1 MPANSLSLI
10 RIVDDDAEMRE
21 SLEFLLS
28 TEGWKSRSYAS
39 AEAFL
44 ETDDVM
50 VPGCLILDIRM
61 PGLSGLQL
69 QELLKK
75 KDYSLPILFITA
87 HGDITMA
94 VEAVKNGAFDF
105 LPKPLDDEKL
115 LASVEKAVAL
125 DWERRSHHTSH
136 AAAMKDLATLTPRER
151 EVAGLV
157 AEGLLNKVI
166 AERLGI
172 AEKTVQIHRGQVCR
186 KLKVRSAVEISRI
199 LDQAEQ
205 TKGYVPG
212 ETPVV
217 VVGMLPSSSVSM
229 ERPGFESLA
238 DHQGVRYTYAA
249 AYEDANAWYLR
260 MILGSHVQLVEDSVM
275 RALSDSPEAQA
286 MPCFPSEGFCQM
298 IDGMLYIRL
307 S

>member
-1 MPANSLSLI
+1 
-10 RIVDDDAEMRE
+10 
-21 SLEFLLS
+21 
-28 TEGWKSRSYAS
+28 
-39 AEAFL
+39 
-44 ETDDVM
+44 
-50 VPGCLILDIRM
+50 M

-115 LASVEKAVAL
+115 LASVEKAIAL

-136 AAAMKDLATLTPRER
+136 LATLTPRER

-199 LDQAEQ
+199 LDQAE
-205 TKGYVPG
+205 G
-212 ETPVV
+212 
-217 VVGMLPSSSVSM
+217 
-229 ERPGFESLA
+229 R
-238 DHQGVRYTYAA
+238 
-249 AYEDANAWYLR
+249 
-260 MILGSHVQLVEDSVM
+260 
-275 RALSDSPEAQA
+275 
-286 MPCFPSEGFCQM
+286 
-298 IDGMLYIRL
+298 
-307 S
+307 

>member
-115 LASVEKAVAL
+115 LASVEKAIAL

-136 AAAMKDLATLTPRER
+136 TAAMKDLATRRPPQQGDRRTPRHCGKDR
-151 EVAGLV
+151 PDPPRAGLPQAQGPLRSRDLPHSGSGRRPLRPARILSAV
-157 AEGLLNKVI
+157 RRCGPP
-166 AERLGI
+166 
-172 AEKTVQIHRGQVCR
+172 QQSPPRGR
-186 KLKVRSAVEISRI
+186 RRPTRAKGFRARSACR
-199 LDQAEQ
+199 AR
-205 TKGYVPG
+205 
-212 ETPVV
+212 
-217 VVGMLPSSSVSM
+217 
-229 ERPGFESLA
+229 RP
-238 DHQGVRYTYAA
+238 
-249 AYEDANAWYLR
+249 
-260 MILGSHVQLVEDSVM
+260 
-275 RALSDSPEAQA
+275 
-286 MPCFPSEGFCQM
+286 
-298 IDGMLYIRL
+298 
-307 S
+307 

>member
-115 LASVEKAVAL
+115 LASVEKAIAL

-136 AAAMKDLATLTPRER
+136 TAAMKDLATLTPRER
-151 EVAGLV
+151 DILKLIAQGLP
-157 AEGLLNKVI
+157 NKMI
-166 AERLGI
+166 ARRLDI
-172 AEKTVQIHRGQVCR
+172 TESTVKVHVKHMLKKM
-186 KLKVRSAVEISRI
+186 KLKSRVEAAVWVHQERI
-199 LDQAEQ
+199 
-205 TKGYVPG
+205 
-212 ETPVV
+212 
-217 VVGMLPSSSVSM
+217 
-229 ERPGFESLA
+229 F
-238 DHQGVRYTYAA
+238 
-249 AYEDANAWYLR
+249 
-260 MILGSHVQLVEDSVM
+260 
-275 RALSDSPEAQA
+275 
-286 MPCFPSEGFCQM
+286 
-298 IDGMLYIRL
+298 
-307 S
+307 

>member
-172 AEKTVQIHRGQVCR
+172 AEKTAQGPLRSRDLPHSGSGRRPLRPACILPAVRRCGPPQQSPPRGR
-186 KLKVRSAVEISRI
+186 KRPTRAKGFRARSACR
-199 LDQAEQ
+199 AR
-205 TKGYVPG
+205 
-212 ETPVV
+212 
-217 VVGMLPSSSVSM
+217 
-229 ERPGFESLA
+229 RP
-238 DHQGVRYTYAA
+238 
-249 AYEDANAWYLR
+249 
-260 MILGSHVQLVEDSVM
+260 
-275 RALSDSPEAQA
+275 
-286 MPCFPSEGFCQM
+286 
-298 IDGMLYIRL
+298 
-307 S
+307 

>member
-21 SLEFLLS
+21 SLEFQLS

-105 LPKPLDDEKL
+105 LPKPLD
-115 LASVEKAVAL
+115 
-125 DWERRSHHTSH
+125 
-136 AAAMKDLATLTPRER
+136 
-151 EVAGLV
+151 
-157 AEGLLNKVI
+157 
-166 AERLGI
+166 
-172 AEKTVQIHRGQVCR
+172 GQ
-186 KLKVRSAVEISRI
+186 
-199 LDQAEQ
+199 
-205 TKGYVPG
+205 
-212 ETPVV
+212 
-217 VVGMLPSSSVSM
+217 
-229 ERPGFESLA
+229 
-238 DHQGVRYTYAA
+238 
-249 AYEDANAWYLR
+249 
-260 MILGSHVQLVEDSVM
+260 
-275 RALSDSPEAQA
+275 
-286 MPCFPSEGFCQM
+286 
-298 IDGMLYIRL
+298 
-307 S
+307 

>member
-1 MPANSLSLI
+1 M
-10 RIVDDDAEMRE
+10 DDDELVAQ
-21 SLEFLLS
+21 SLRTILEARGNVRVAALG
-28 TEGWKSRSYAS
+28 TKG
-39 AEAFL
+39 AEAAALFTEHHPDIML
-44 ETDDVM
+44 
-50 VPGCLILDIRM
+50 LDIRM

-115 LASVEKAVAL
+115 LASVEKAIAL

-136 AAAMKDLATLTPRER
+136 TAAMKDLATLTPRER

-199 LDQAEQ
+199 LDQAE
-205 TKGYVPG
+205 G
-212 ETPVV
+212 
-217 VVGMLPSSSVSM
+217 
-229 ERPGFESLA
+229 R
-238 DHQGVRYTYAA
+238 
-249 AYEDANAWYLR
+249 
-260 MILGSHVQLVEDSVM
+260 
-275 RALSDSPEAQA
+275 
-286 MPCFPSEGFCQM
+286 
-298 IDGMLYIRL
+298 
-307 S
+307 

>member
-39 AEAFL
+39 EAFL

-105 LPKPLDDEKL
+105 LPKPLD
-115 LASVEKAVAL
+115 
-125 DWERRSHHTSH
+125 
-136 AAAMKDLATLTPRER
+136 
-151 EVAGLV
+151 
-157 AEGLLNKVI
+157 
-166 AERLGI
+166 
-172 AEKTVQIHRGQVCR
+172 GQ
-186 KLKVRSAVEISRI
+186 
-199 LDQAEQ
+199 
-205 TKGYVPG
+205 
-212 ETPVV
+212 
-217 VVGMLPSSSVSM
+217 
-229 ERPGFESLA
+229 
-238 DHQGVRYTYAA
+238 
-249 AYEDANAWYLR
+249 
-260 MILGSHVQLVEDSVM
+260 
-275 RALSDSPEAQA
+275 
-286 MPCFPSEGFCQM
+286 
-298 IDGMLYIRL
+298 
-307 S
+307 

>member
-115 LASVEKAVAL
+115 LASVEKAIS
-125 DWERRSHHTSH
+125 D
-136 AAAMKDLATLTPRER
+136 AAKR
-151 EVAGLV
+151 VF
-157 AEGLLNKVI
+157 

-199 LDQAEQ
+199 LDQAE
-205 TKGYVPG
+205 G
-212 ETPVV
+212 
-217 VVGMLPSSSVSM
+217 
-229 ERPGFESLA
+229 R
-238 DHQGVRYTYAA
+238 
-249 AYEDANAWYLR
+249 
-260 MILGSHVQLVEDSVM
+260 
-275 RALSDSPEAQA
+275 
-286 MPCFPSEGFCQM
+286 
-298 IDGMLYIRL
+298 
-307 S
+307 

>member
-44 ETDDVM
+44 ETNDVM

-115 LASVEKAVAL
+115 LASVEKAIAL

-136 AAAMKDLATLTPRER
+136 TSALKDLAPPTPREPQ
-151 EVAGLV
+151 
-157 AEGLLNKVI
+157 
-166 AERLGI
+166 
-172 AEKTVQIHRGQVCR
+172 VQ
-186 KLKVRSAVEISRI
+186 
-199 LDQAEQ
+199 
-205 TKGYVPG
+205 
-212 ETPVV
+212 
-217 VVGMLPSSSVSM
+217 
-229 ERPGFESLA
+229 SL
-238 DHQGVRYTYAA
+238 
-249 AYEDANAWYLR
+249 
-260 MILGSHVQLVEDSVM
+260 
-275 RALSDSPEAQA
+275 
-286 MPCFPSEGFCQM
+286 
-298 IDGMLYIRL
+298 
-307 S
+307 

>member
-115 LASVEKAVAL
+115 LASVEKAIAL

-136 AAAMKDLATLTPRER
+136 IAAM
-151 EVAGLV
+151 
-157 AEGLLNKVI
+157 
-166 AERLGI
+166 
-172 AEKTVQIHRGQVCR
+172 
-186 KLKVRSAVEISRI
+186 
-199 LDQAEQ
+199 
-205 TKGYVPG
+205 
-212 ETPVV
+212 
-217 VVGMLPSSSVSM
+217 
-229 ERPGFESLA
+229 
-238 DHQGVRYTYAA
+238 
-249 AYEDANAWYLR
+249 
-260 MILGSHVQLVEDSVM
+260 
-275 RALSDSPEAQA
+275 
-286 MPCFPSEGFCQM
+286 
-298 IDGMLYIRL
+298 
-307 S
+307 

>member
-28 TEGWKSRSYAS
+28 TKGWKSRSYAS

-115 LASVEKAVAL
+115 LASVEKAIAL
-125 DWERRSHHTSH
+125 DWKRRSHHTSH
-136 AAAMKDLATLTPRER
+136 TAAMKDLATLTPRER

-172 AEKTVQIHRGQVCR
+172 AEKTVQIHREQVCR

-199 LDQAEQ
+199 LDQAE
-205 TKGYVPG
+205 G
-212 ETPVV
+212 
-217 VVGMLPSSSVSM
+217 
-229 ERPGFESLA
+229 R
-238 DHQGVRYTYAA
+238 
-249 AYEDANAWYLR
+249 
-260 MILGSHVQLVEDSVM
+260 
-275 RALSDSPEAQA
+275 
-286 MPCFPSEGFCQM
+286 
-298 IDGMLYIRL
+298 
-307 S
+307 

>member
-28 TEGWKSRSYAS
+28 TEGWKSLSYAS

-105 LPKPLDDEKL
+105 LPKPLD
-115 LASVEKAVAL
+115 
-125 DWERRSHHTSH
+125 
-136 AAAMKDLATLTPRER
+136 
-151 EVAGLV
+151 
-157 AEGLLNKVI
+157 
-166 AERLGI
+166 
-172 AEKTVQIHRGQVCR
+172 GQ
-186 KLKVRSAVEISRI
+186 
-199 LDQAEQ
+199 
-205 TKGYVPG
+205 
-212 ETPVV
+212 
-217 VVGMLPSSSVSM
+217 
-229 ERPGFESLA
+229 
-238 DHQGVRYTYAA
+238 
-249 AYEDANAWYLR
+249 
-260 MILGSHVQLVEDSVM
+260 
-275 RALSDSPEAQA
+275 
-286 MPCFPSEGFCQM
+286 
-298 IDGMLYIRL
+298 
-307 S
+307 

>member
-105 LPKPLDDEKL
+105 LPKPLDGQYPLPKGRGLKEPL
-115 LASVEKAVAL
+115 L
-125 DWERRSHHTSH
+125 TSLS
-136 AAAMKDLATLTPRER
+136 APLSRGATL
-151 EVAGLV
+151 
-157 AEGLLNKVI
+157 
-166 AERLGI
+166 
-172 AEKTVQIHRGQVCR
+172 
-186 KLKVRSAVEISRI
+186 
-199 LDQAEQ
+199 
-205 TKGYVPG
+205 
-212 ETPVV
+212 
-217 VVGMLPSSSVSM
+217 VGNV
-229 ERPGFESLA
+229 
-238 DHQGVRYTYAA
+238 
-249 AYEDANAWYLR
+249 
-260 MILGSHVQLVEDSVM
+260 
-275 RALSDSPEAQA
+275 
-286 MPCFPSEGFCQM
+286 
-298 IDGMLYIRL
+298 
-307 S
+307 

>member
-115 LASVEKAVAL
+115 LASVEKAIAL

-136 AAAMKDLATLTPRER
+136 TAAMKDLATLTPRER
-151 EVAGLV
+151 EVAGL
-157 AEGLLNKVI
+157 AGGVI
-166 AERLGI
+166 MI
-172 AEKTVQIHRGQVCR
+172 A
-186 KLKVRSAVEISRI
+186 
-199 LDQAEQ
+199 
-205 TKGYVPG
+205 
-212 ETPVV
+212 
-217 VVGMLPSSSVSM
+217 VGSV
-229 ERPGFESLA
+229 
-238 DHQGVRYTYAA
+238 
-249 AYEDANAWYLR
+249 YL
-260 MILGSHVQLVEDSVM
+260 
-275 RALSDSPEAQA
+275 
-286 MPCFPSEGFCQM
+286 
-298 IDGMLYIRL
+298 LYINPRFMSRRL
-307 S
+307 TK

>member
-10 RIVDDDAEMRE
+10 RIVDDAEMRE

-105 LPKPLDDEKL
+105 LPKPLDGQRL
-115 LASVEKAVAL
+115 
-125 DWERRSHHTSH
+125 ER
-136 AAAMKDLATLTPRER
+136 A
-151 EVAGLV
+151 
-157 AEGLLNKVI
+157 
-166 AERLGI
+166 
-172 AEKTVQIHRGQVCR
+172 
-186 KLKVRSAVEISRI
+186 
-199 LDQAEQ
+199 
-205 TKGYVPG
+205 
-212 ETPVV
+212 
-217 VVGMLPSSSVSM
+217 
-229 ERPGFESLA
+229 F
-238 DHQGVRYTYAA
+238 
-249 AYEDANAWYLR
+249 
-260 MILGSHVQLVEDSVM
+260 
-275 RALSDSPEAQA
+275 
-286 MPCFPSEGFCQM
+286 
-298 IDGMLYIRL
+298 ID
-307 S
+307 